1 MHPAFRLPLV
11 VFMILVGAF
20 VLRLMTVWQDD
31 VGESV
36 PSDVVLLN
44 RKIPSFALP
53 ALPGRG
59 RCLRSENLT
68 GQVSLVNVFGSWC
81 VACLAEH
88 SFLMALKESNIVPI
102 HGINWRDSSTEGA
115 AWLRHY
121 GDPYDRVGTDADSRV
136 VMDLGVTG
144 APETFVVDA
153 KGVIRFKHIGPLTSQ
168 IWQERLRFLIER
180 LQRGES

>member
-11 VFMILVGAF
+11 VFMILVCTF
-20 VLRLMTVWQDD
+20 VLRLVTFWRGDIGD
-31 VGESV
+31 SV
-36 PSDVVLLN
+36 PSAVALVN
-44 RKIPSFALP
+44 RNVPSFALP

-59 RCLRSENLT
+59 RCLRSENLK

-88 SFLMALKESNIVPI
+88 SFLMALKESKTIPI
-102 HGINWRDSSTEGA
+102 HGINWRDTAANGA

-136 VMDLGVTG
+136 AMDFGVTG
-144 APETFVVDA
+144 APETFVIDA
-153 KGVIRFKHIGPLTSQ
+153 NGVIRFKHTGPLTSQ
-168 IWQERLRFLIER
+168 IWQEKIIFLIER
-180 LQRGES
+180 LQHRE